1 MRRRQN
7 TDLWQRVVA
16 ALELVYGKSW
26 RRRGEELFKLERGEL
41 RLVDNSALPEDAVAI
56 TEDVVAWAMHD
67 RAAALREEA
76 DALERAARAFE
87 GKSAGRRFDVRTA
100 KLQSMNEIADAFAND
115 WCEAN
120 VIGWKKMEAA

>member
-26 RRRGEELFKLERGEL
+26 RRKGEELFMLERGEL
-41 RLVDNSALPEDAVAI
+41 RLVDNSALPDDAVAI
-56 TEDVVAWAMHD
+56 TEDMVAWAMHD

-76 DALERAARAFE
+76 DALERAAIAFE
-87 GKSAGRRFDVRTA
+87 SESAGRRFEVRLA
-100 KLQSMNEIADAFAND
+100 ARKVYEDEV
-115 WCEAN
+115 EALVQEALFLALRPN
-120 VIGWKKMEAA
+120 KEAA